1 MGSPRYPTPKQIR
14 ELRQAAELPAPE
26 KHSLKNGKLTL
37 TLPPQG
43 LAVIELK

>member
-1 MGSPRYPTPKQIR
+1 MGSPPYPTSKQIQ
-14 ELRQAAELPAPE
+14 ELRRAAELPAPE
-26 KHSLKNGKLTL
+26 KSSLKDGRFTL

>member
-1 MGSPRYPTPKQIR
+1 MGSPRYPTSKQIQD
-14 ELRQAAELPAPE
+14 LRRAAELPRPE
-26 KHSLKNGKLTL
+26 KRRLKNGALIL